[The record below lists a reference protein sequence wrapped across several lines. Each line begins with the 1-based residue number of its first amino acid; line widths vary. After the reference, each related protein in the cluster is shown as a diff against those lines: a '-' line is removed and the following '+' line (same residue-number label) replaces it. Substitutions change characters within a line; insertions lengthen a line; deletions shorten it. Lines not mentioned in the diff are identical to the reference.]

1 MRSVLLALLLAVGA
15 TVSVVTAS
23 RAQTTDSA
31 GKSSI
36 AVATDARDTLFLR
49 ARRLV
54 AGGNGAA
61 GRSLVDSAL
70 AAAAAGTTEY
80 ATALYW
86 RGALSST
93 AADAERDY
101 RRVIVEYPF
110 SPHSGD
116 ALLALA
122 QLEMA
127 RGEREPAIDHLQRFL
142 LQRPNDAERVRAGI
156 WLGRMLLEQNQLAKG
171 CAVLTRT
178 RASLGDAAVE
188 TRNQVDYYAGRC
200 AGVDTA
206 PPAPRPAA
214 GTAATVRAPR
224 TDSTSIRHPSARDTS
239 RPDSTHRQTAS
250 RRVLPR
256 SDSAAKPAP
265 ARDTAAS
272 KPRPRRD
279 STRSDSGRRK
289 PVKPDADAPAA
300 SGRFTIQVA
309 AYDTRQAA
317 EQLVTRLSARGIV
330 ARIVPATTAP
340 YRVRVGRYATDAAA
354 TAEARELKEKGIVGF
369 VTTTDNESAPAPVRR

>member
-1 MRSVLLALLLAVGA
+1 MRAARLAFGLATSGTLTLAAAA
-15 TVSVVTAS
+15 T
-23 RAQTTDSA
+23 AQTTDSA
-31 GKSSI
+31 AKSGAA
-36 AVATDARDTLFLR
+36 AVSDPRDTLFLR

-61 GRSLVDSAL
+61 GRALVDSAL
-70 AAAAAGTTEY
+70 AAATAGTTEY

-101 RRVIVEYPF
+101 RRIIVEYPF

-142 LQRPNDAERVRAGI
+142 LQRPNDPERVRAGI

-171 CAVLTRT
+171 CAVLLRT
-178 RASLGDAAVE
+178 RASLGDTAVE
-188 TRNQVDYYAGRC
+188 TRNQVDYYASRC
-200 AGVDTA
+200 AGVDTT
-206 PPAPRPAA
+206 PPAPRPAGA
-214 GTAATVRAPR
+214 APAARVPRADSATGRRTA
-224 TDSTSIRHPSARDTS
+224 ARDTT
-239 RPDSTHRQTAS
+239 RPDSSRRQTPA
-250 RRVLPR
+250 RRDLPR
-256 SDSAAKPAP
+256 ADSTAKSATNRGVAAN
-265 ARDTAAS
+265 

-279 STRSDSGRRK
+279 SAVEDSGRRK
-289 PVKPDADAPAA
+289 PVAPNAVA
-300 SGRFTIQVA
+300 TQGAGRFTVQVA

-317 EQLVTRLSARGIV
+317 EQLVTRLGARGIV
-330 ARIVPATTAP
+330 ARIVPSTAAP
-340 YRVRVGRYATDAAA
+340 FRVRVGRYATDAAA
-354 TAEARELKEKGIVGF
+354 TAAARELKEKGIVGF
-369 VTTTDNESAPAPVRR
+369 VTTTETESARAPERR

>member
-1 MRSVLLALLLAVGA
+1 MRLARLTLVLATGGTVILAA
-15 TVSVVTAS
+15 TAKGQTA
-23 RAQTTDSA
+23 DSA
-31 GKSSI
+31 GKSRGTAASN
-36 AVATDARDTLFLR
+36 AGDTLFLR

-61 GRSLVDSAL
+61 GRALVDSAV
-70 AAAAAGTTEY
+70 AAAASGTTEY
-80 ATALYW
+80 ATAIYW

-101 RRVIVEYPF
+101 RRIIVEYPF
-110 SPHSGD
+110 SPHAGD

-127 RGEREPAIDHLQRFL
+127 RGERDPAIDHLQRFL
-142 LQRPNDAERVRAGI
+142 LQRPNDPERVRAGI
-156 WLGRMLLEQNQLAKG
+156 WLGRLLLEQNQLARG
-171 CAVLTRT
+171 CAVLLRT

-200 AGVDTA
+200 VGVDTT
-206 PPAPRPAA
+206 PPPPRVDSSRRQTPPRDLPRADSTTRPAA
-214 GTAATVRAPR
+214 
-224 TDSTSIRHPSARDTS
+224 
-239 RPDSTHRQTAS
+239 
-250 RRVLPR
+250 RR
-256 SDSAAKPAP
+256 DSAAK
-265 ARDTAAS
+265 

-279 STRSDSGRRK
+279 PTVVDSARRK
-289 PVKPDADAPAA
+289 PVAPNAGGAA
-300 SGRFTIQVA
+300 TTGRYTVQIA

-330 ARIVPATTAP
+330 ARIVPSSAAP

-354 TAEARELKEKGIVGF
+354 TTAARELKEKGIVGF
-369 VTTTDNESAPAPVRR
+369 VTTTDNESASAPAPR